1 MNKSDQ
7 TSPPCQ
13 KQTQGGAR
21 LAEFGRD
28 WAFARASEASTLFI
42 NQSIAAAPPFMRIQE
57 PHTGCFKLESFDGRT
72 RTVYDIDRVE
82 TRNDEIILHLS
93 AQAGSTHDGAVFTL
107 YPYWDIDDTWVV
119 IQDIPGLEEKPIS
132 FALPREL
139 AHRIEVMPD
148 GYP

>member
-1 MNKSDQ
+1 MNRTAQKSP
-7 TSPPCQ
+7 SCGKP
-13 KQTQGGAR
+13 TQGAAL

-42 NQSIAAAPPFMRIQE
+42 NQSIAAAPPFMRIKE
-57 PHTGCFKLESFDGRT
+57 PKPGCFTLESFDGRN
-72 RTVYDIDRVE
+72 RTVYDVDRVE

-93 AQAGSTHDGAVFTL
+93 AQSGAAHDGAVFTL

-119 IQDIPGLEEKPIS
+119 IQDIPGLEEKPIR

-139 AHRIEVMPD
+139 AHRIEVLPD